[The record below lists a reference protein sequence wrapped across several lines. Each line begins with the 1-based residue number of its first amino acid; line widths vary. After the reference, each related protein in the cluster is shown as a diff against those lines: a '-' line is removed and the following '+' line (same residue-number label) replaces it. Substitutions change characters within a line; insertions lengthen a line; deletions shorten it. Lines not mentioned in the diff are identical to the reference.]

1 MNESPQIVE
10 TPILNRIS
18 PSQLSRLPHIID
30 LCVPYGV
37 GAEALNGHGVAAK
50 GVALEAMPRN
60 YSNELAKLENIYF
73 ILLLGYSSGYFEY
86 LLINNY
92 YHNCLMCEKP

>member
-37 GAEALNGHGVAAK
+37 GAEALNGHGVAAE
-50 GVALEAMPRN
+50 GVALETMPGNLFKRVG
-60 YSNELAKLENIYF
+60 ET
-73 ILLLGYSSGYFEY
+73 
-86 LLINNY
+86 
-92 YHNCLMCEKP
+92 